1 MVSGGMSLVKCLL
14 FIFNLLFVISGI
26 TILVIGVL
34 ALYPYKEYAT
44 FMDPKFAAG
53 PIILIAVGSII
64 FIVAFFGCCG
74 AIKENNCMLIT
85 YAVLLLTIFTVQL
98 AAGICGY
105 IYRHEV
111 KRGAEKEIIKSMDNY
126 NSDVEIRDAWN
137 ILQSD
142 LECCGVDGPRDWS
155 VKRIPLPSSC
165 CKHLDAE
172 KMCKLSNSYSI
183 GCSSALKDKIEHFAL
198 IIGGVAIGIAF
209 VQLLGVILACCLGRS
224 IRKEYNTV

>member
-53 PIILIAVGSII
+53 PIILITVGSII
-64 FIVAFFGCCG
+64 FIIAFFGCCG

-85 YAVLLLTIFTVQL
+85 YAILLLTIFTVQL

-142 LECCGVDGPRDWS
+142 G
-155 VKRIPLPSSC
+155 IPLPSSC

-183 GCSSALKDKIEHFAL
+183 GCSSVLKDKIEHYAL